1 MLSRTDQKYTPKV
14 SIILPTYNRASL
26 IMETIASIIHQTY
39 PNWELIII
47 DDGSDDN
54 TEQLVIGIRDARI
67 QFHKAGRIGIVGKI
81 KNIGIEKSRGELIA
95 FIDSDDLW
103 AKTKLEK
110 QVDALEQ
117 YPEAGFSLTG
127 GYNFREANKP
137 LEYFYKQKDGS
148 RYDNVFI
155 AFFKSEVSATMPA
168 LILRKQCLQTTGLFN
183 QLKSFSDVEFIL
195 TLAKNFNAIILYE
208 PLFFRRIHE
217 ANDSDFNWIK
227 RHYEG
232 VEMIRSYKH
241 SLPKKILADALFR
254 SHINF
259 GEKCLR
265 YKKRKIAISSFFSA
279 WKQKP
284 FTLTPFKKTAKAL
297 IYTLKRK

>member
-1 MLSRTDQKYTPKV
+1 MTDQNNSLKV
-14 SIILPTYNRASL
+14 SIILPTYNRAGL
-26 IMETIASIIHQTY
+26 IIETIESILHQTY
-39 PNWELIII
+39 SNWELIII

-54 TEQLVIGIRDARI
+54 TEEVVSKIKDERI
-67 QFHKAGRIGIVGKI
+67 QFHKAGRTGIVGKI
-81 KNIGIEKSRGELIA
+81 KNIGIEKSNGELIA

-110 QVDALEQ
+110 QVAALEQ
-117 YPEAGFSLTG
+117 HPEAGFSLTG
-127 GYNFREANKP
+127 GYNFREPNKP
-137 LEYFYKQKDGS
+137 LEYFYKQKEGF
-148 RYDNVFI
+148 RYENVFI

-168 LILRKQCLQTTGLFN
+168 LILRKECLQTTGLFN
-183 QLKSFSDVEFIL
+183 QSKSFSDVEFIL
-195 TLAKNFNAIILYE
+195 TLAKNFKAIILYE

-232 VEMIRSYKH
+232 IEMLRSYKKA
-241 SLPKKILADALFR
+241 LPKKILADTLFR
-254 SHINF
+254 SYINF

-265 YKKRKIAISSFFSA
+265 YKKRGKAISSFFSA

-284 FTLTPFKKTAKAL
+284 FNIIPFKKTAKAV
-297 IYTLKRK
+297 IYFLKRK